1 MDYWEIPAL
10 VAVSLVYA
18 NELRQGFSWKALLF
32 LLFLNSP
39 VAAHPLDHRRV
50 RGRRAGRRLGEAPCP
65 AWLAWVAILIDY
77 LELPVIFDTL
87 KRLATAVR
95 QRRLPSAPISERL

>member
-1 MDYWEIPAL
+1 MRAHMLESHDVWHVL
-10 VAVSLVYA
+10 TGFHTDVAG
-18 NELRQGFSWKALLF
+18 ELGG
-32 LLFLNSP
+32 NS
-39 VAAHPLDHRRV
+39 ASTL
-50 RGRRAGRRLGEAPCP
+50 P